1 MSPAI
6 VCLTIKVLFSHV
18 LIIFCIRYNDFFLS
32 YILPFVILP
41 LTLIHGKSWKFNS
54 CEWMFIIQA
63 FETKDNHSFWNNWA
77 TLYNI
82 VVGVLADT
90 DIAVASGVPPL
101 VCLTSFSFSHLIHYD
116 VPQKV
121 KSLQSQRPRIVPTFF
136 STTLN
141 KILFS
146 PLKFSWE

>member
-1 MSPAI
+1 
-6 VCLTIKVLFSHV
+6 
-18 LIIFCIRYNDFFLS
+18 
-32 YILPFVILP
+32 
-41 LTLIHGKSWKFNS
+41 
-54 CEWMFIIQA
+54 MFIIQA

-146 PLKFSWE
+146 PLKFSWA